1 MGGALVHRPPL
12 AGYRLL
18 DAMMWLVPPA
28 ERETPEKAEV

>member
-18 DAMMWLVPPA
+18 DAMMWLVPA